1 MFERVIAQ
9 TIQKITT
16 ETLQDRAVIPLLD
29 ILQDARIPA
38 RIKPFFE
45 TEVHWWLYN
54 DALARAA
61 NKRFDYDHPELAAL
75 LNYIEQ
81 VQFRHARFE
90 REEFT
95 AVLDSAVK
103 LTYNYLCRPQTT
115 LKWYI
120 FRGQPVKPL
129 NEVLLRFSA
138 FVDYPYFRDVFTD
151 WVDRKRA
158 ERPTFDAIS
167 ATEFERVIRRIDD
180 QILLNCT
187 VEGLLEMMEPLF
199 DFIGEGTDQLIPV
212 DALVIFFDDKNIKKL
227 VDQLEEYHNG
237 GGHAVGREGFVV
249 LLDELLSSADDEPE
263 ADFSSVYQNDALDDV
278 VREHLRSGGGD
289 TGGGYSHAA
298 PAEYEYPSGYEP
310 EYPAADEPDTMPVST
325 GGTPADAHQ
334 PATPVDVRD
343 TPAEPVN
350 AVVTPAAGPV
360 YEAELPGAEGS
371 EPGDGSMKVRE
382 ADAEPAPSAYEP
394 PAGGGVPD
402 EAAPVSPHD
411 RGDMSL
417 HHEVAGYDAPPA
429 GASVSGTSVSGAASP
444 EPVQAGAAEHGAAPE
459 PGAHGVMTDSAE
471 HTGTSSYMETG
482 GPGLQADAASDH
494 DHGAMPEGAPVLHAR
509 TWHAGTV
516 IAAER
521 EVPYDFD
528 DDEMLGER
536 SDDILEDAPAAGA
549 EVVVGVEIEGPI
561 DWDDADELVP
571 SARRIRTDREPG
583 PDDEEDSSMLVADE
597 DDDDD
602 DDEPVLRNF
611 DATSIT
617 EGLRAIES
625 AGTAVGA
632 GTGDLPAN
640 GMALDNLPDV
650 RRCIDPALERKVV
663 KKIFKKRR
671 SEYDAVLD
679 RLNGTTTWREASH
692 ILDEAFIRNEV
703 DPYMRTAIR
712 FTDSVYG
719 RYLPAHR

>member
-29 ILQDARIPA
+29 ILQDTRIPA

-54 DALARAA
+54 EALARAA

-151 WVDRKRA
+151 WVDRKRT

-199 DFIGEGTDQLIPV
+199 DFIGEGTDQLTPV

-249 LLDELLSSADDEPE
+249 LLDELLSSTDDEPE

-278 VREHLRSGGGD
+278 VREHLRGGAGEA
-289 TGGGYSHAA
+289 GGGYSFT
-298 PAEYEYPSGYEP
+298 PPEYESPSGYQPEP
-310 EYPAADEPDTMPVST
+310 ASAST
-325 GGTPADAHQ
+325 GAAAAEARQQAPEVPGDVHDFPTEPAS
-334 PATPVDVRD
+334 PIVP
-343 TPAEPVN
+343 
-350 AVVTPAAGPV
+350 PAAGPLHD
-360 YEAELPGAEGS
+360 AELPGAA
-371 EPGDGSMKVRE
+371 DGVAPDNVSMEV
-382 ADAEPAPSAYEP
+382 APANPAPQPEPVFHGDVPARMASANASGRTDMLSYHE
-394 PAGGGVPD
+394 AAD
-402 EAAPVSPHD
+402 FEAAPPELPAIDTTEHVAAPVPEVYGDVSESREH
-411 RGDMSL
+411 
-417 HHEVAGYDAPPA
+417 A
-429 GASVSGTSVSGAASP
+429 GASSSMEIG
-444 EPVQAGAAEHGAAPE
+444 EPDTRADAGP
-459 PGAHGVMTDSAE
+459 AHEV
-471 HTGTSSYMETG
+471 ETG
-482 GPGLQADAASDH
+482 
-494 DHGAMPEGAPVLHAR
+494 PEGAPILHAR

-516 IAAER
+516 IASER
-521 EVPYDFD
+521 EVQYDFD
-528 DDEMLGER
+528 DDEEMPGER
-536 SDDILEDAPAAGA
+536 SDDILEDVPAAGA
-549 EVVVGVEIEGPI
+549 EVVADVETEGPI

-571 SARRIRTDREPG
+571 SARRIMANRTEGEPE
-583 PDDEEDSSMLVADE
+583 DEVDSSMLVAEDDE

-602 DDEPVLRNF
+602 EMGLRSF

-617 EGLRAIES
+617 EGLRAIEF
-625 AGTAVGA
+625 AGAAAGV
-632 GTGDLPAN
+632 GTGDLPAS
-640 GMALDNLPDV
+640 GMAPEGLPDV

-679 RLNGTTTWREASH
+679 RLNSTTTWREASH